1 MIKSNK
7 DKNYEEEEFD
17 FESRI
22 VSSSETPEDYEAELS
37 LRPKTLNDY
46 VGQKK
51 IKEKLA
57 ISMQA
62 AKMRGEALDHIL
74 LHGPPGLGKDHPFD
88 HHCRRNGRRHSYHI
102 GTGYRKAR
110 CACGASY
117 QLKAD
122 GHSVY
127 RRNSPSAAAGRGN
140 SISGY
145 GGLQP

>member
-74 LHGPPGLGKDHPFD
+74 LHGPPGLGKDHPSTIIAAEMGVD
-88 HHCRRNGRRHSYHI
+88 IRITSGPAIEKPVCLRRFLP
-102 GTGYRKAR
+102 T
-110 CACGASY
+110 
-117 QLKAD
+117 
-122 GHSVY
+122 
-127 RRNSPSAAAGRGN
+127 
-140 SISGY
+140 
-145 GGLQP
+145 